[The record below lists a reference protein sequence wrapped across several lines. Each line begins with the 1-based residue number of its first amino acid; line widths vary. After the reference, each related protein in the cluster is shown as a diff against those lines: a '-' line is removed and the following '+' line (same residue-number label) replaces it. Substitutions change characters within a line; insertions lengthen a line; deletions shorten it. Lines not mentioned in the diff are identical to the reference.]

1 MGVVGRH
8 KEAIA
13 LEGMPRLVM
22 FSRIHFAEEILCLLA
37 TALPKAAI
45 LYVYWRVFVGRCRLA
60 IAVAAFFVFGVFI
73 SGLFSAFFACS
84 PSEAVWDVSV
94 TPDHCI
100 DVNAFYRWI
109 GVPNTMTDVAILVI
123 PLPIV
128 WRLHAATEQ
137 KISLTFAFFTGS
149 MYVTLSSGLFI
160 VHIYCSIISILFSNE
175 LLLTSTSPSSQWL
188 RNFYRKDVFLFYH

>member
-1 MGVVGRH
+1 MKIGVVGRH
-8 KEAIA
+8 VEVIA
-13 LEGMPRLVM
+13 MEGMPRLVT
-22 FSRIHFAEEILCLLA
+22 FGKIHFAAEILCLFA

-45 LYVYWRVFVGRCRLA
+45 LYVYWRVFAGRWR
-60 IAVAAFFVFGVFI
+60 IPISIAAFFVFGVCF
-73 SGLFSAFFACS
+73 SGFFAAIFACS
-84 PSEAVWDVSV
+84 PSEAVWDLSV

-149 MYVTLSSGLFI
+149 M
-160 VHIYCSIISILFSNE
+160 
-175 LLLTSTSPSSQWL
+175 
-188 RNFYRKDVFLFYH
+188 